1 MTSLTQLA
9 LAGVFGFA
17 LAGAAQVIDE
27 PLETGSDWSEWPTE
41 MGWSESQR
49 KAMACEAV
57 VAAIQ
62 DAPLEQTVTILKRA
76 RGLGL
81 LPMDGSDLSLTLDAV
96 ETGFGERPLPRYSW
110 ITIDRGVLRELV
122 QIHAEE
128 VQGE

>member
-76 RGLGL
+76 RALGL

-96 ETGFGERPLPRYSW
+96 QTGYGERPLPRHSW

>member
-1 MTSLTQLA
+1 MSTLTKIA
-9 LAGVFGFA
+9 LVGVLGVA

-41 MGWSESQR
+41 LGWSDSQR

-62 DAPLEQTVTILKRA
+62 EAPLEQTVTILKRA
-76 RGLGL
+76 RALGL

-96 ETGFGERPLPRYSW
+96 QTGFGERPLPRYSW
-110 ITIDRGVLRELV
+110 MTVDRGVLREFLV
-122 QIHAEE
+122 INTEE

>member
-1 MTSLTQLA
+1 MSTLTKIA
-9 LAGVFGFA
+9 LAGVLGVA

-41 MGWSESQR
+41 LGWSDSQR

-76 RGLGL
+76 RALGL

-96 ETGFGERPLPRYSW
+96 QTGYGERPLPRHSW
-110 ITIDRGVLRELV
+110 MTVDRGVLREFLV
-122 QIHAEE
+122 INTEE
-128 VQGE
+128 VGQ